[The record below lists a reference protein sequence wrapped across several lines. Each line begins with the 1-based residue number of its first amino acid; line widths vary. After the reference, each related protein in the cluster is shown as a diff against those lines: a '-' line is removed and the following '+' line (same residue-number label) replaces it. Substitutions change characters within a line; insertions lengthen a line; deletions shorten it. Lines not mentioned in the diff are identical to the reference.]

1 MPPMPPLDRYLKD
14 VRTFLPSE
22 QADDIVNE
30 LSENLRAQIEDRE
43 TALGRDMTGAEQ
55 EALLNEHGKP
65 ILVAARYRPE
75 QQGLSF
81 GRQLIGPALFP
92 SYTQVLTINLAITVV
107 VVIVAAIF
115 VATGQPFGSALSGVA
130 LAILIQFGVVTGIF
144 IAADRAITGD
154 ATWPA
159 DVVRSLPS
167 ELQRSFPD
175 RVSEQ
180 FIGKDH
186 PLTVPRR
193 TSVFD
198 LAVSALTIGWL
209 VVVRPPNVTEV
220 LRSGPGWEAFFLP
233 VVLVMSIA
241 AIQPIVNFLRP
252 QWVDFRL
259 AVRIATDL
267 ALIVIFALSLNTG
280 QWIVPTDA
288 TAASEKARTLAD
300 AINPWVG
307 VSLTVALVITAGMLL
322 LEVRRLAV
330 RRGSRRERGA
340 PLDAG

>member
-1 MPPMPPLDRYLKD
+1 MPPIDRYLKD
-14 VRTFLPSE
+14 VRTFLPGE

-43 TALGRDMTGAEQ
+43 AELGRDLTDAEQ
-55 EALLNEHGKP
+55 DALLNEHGKP
-65 ILVAARYRPE
+65 ILVAARYRPD
-75 QQGLSF
+75 QQSLSF

-92 SYTQVLTINLAITVV
+92 SYIQVLSINLAITVI
-107 VVIVAAIF
+107 VVIVAAIGL
-115 VATGQPFGSALSGVA
+115 ATGQPFGSALSGVG
-130 LAILIQFGVVTGIF
+130 LAILIQFGIVTGIF

-167 ELQRSFPD
+167 ELQRSFSD

-186 PLTVPRR
+186 SLTVPRR

-198 LAVSALTIGWL
+198 LAVSAITVGWL

-220 LRSGPGWEAFFLP
+220 LRSGPGWESFFLP
-233 VVLVMSIA
+233 VLLVMSLA
-241 AIQPIVNFLRP
+241 ALQPIVNFFRP
-252 QWVDFRL
+252 RWVDFRS

-280 QWIVPTDA
+280 HWIVPTDA
-288 TAASEKARTLAD
+288 TGAAGKARTLAD

-322 LEVRRLAV
+322 LEVRRLAL
-330 RRGSRRERGA
+330 RRRSRPGQA
-340 PLDAG
+340 MPLDAG

>member
-1 MPPMPPLDRYLKD
+1 MPPLDRYLKD
-14 VRTFLPSE
+14 VRTFLPGA

-43 TALGRDMTGAEQ
+43 VELGRDLTDAEQ

-75 QQGLSF
+75 QGSLSF

-92 SYTQVLTINLAITVV
+92 SYTRVLALNLAITIA
-107 VVIVAAIF
+107 VVIVAAIV
-115 VATGQPFGSALSGVA
+115 VASGQPIMASASSVA
-130 LAILIQFGVVTGIF
+130 LAILIQFGVVTLIF
-144 IAADRAITGD
+144 IAADRAISGE
-154 ATWPA
+154 AAWPA

-167 ELQRSFPD
+167 ELQRSFSD

-180 FIGKDH
+180 LIGKDH
-186 PLTVPRR
+186 PLTVPRL

-220 LRSGPGWEAFFLP
+220 LRSGPGWESFFLP
-233 VVLVMSIA
+233 VVLVMSVA
-241 AIQPIVNFLRP
+241 AIQPIVNFVRP
-252 QWVDFRL
+252 QLVAFRSV
-259 AVRIATDL
+259 VRILTDL

-280 QWIVPTDA
+280 QWIVPTDPTGSA
-288 TAASEKARTLAD
+288 KARTLAD

-307 VSLTVALVITAGMLL
+307 VSLAVALFITAGMLL
-322 LEVRRLAV
+322 FEVRRLVV
-330 RRGSRRERGA
+330 RRRSRPA
-340 PLDAG
+340 PGTPTAG